1 MLEVVKDRMWELLE
15 GLRTKGVKRYQLG
28 RLREPK

>member
-15 GLRTKGVKRYQLG
+15 GLRTKGVKSHQLG
-28 RLREPK
+28 WLREPK